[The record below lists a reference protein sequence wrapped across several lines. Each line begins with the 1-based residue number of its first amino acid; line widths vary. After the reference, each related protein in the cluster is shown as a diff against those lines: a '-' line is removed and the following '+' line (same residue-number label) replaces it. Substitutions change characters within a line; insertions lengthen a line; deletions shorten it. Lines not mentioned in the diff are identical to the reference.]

1 MFLEKNERFLMIFHC
16 GKHAHRQK
24 KAKRR
29 FIDFSIF
36 SRFLR
41 RQMKSDMV
49 GMPNQVYILNKG
61 CVRLHSEVF

>member
-1 MFLEKNERFLMIFHC
+1 MFRCVFGRKRAIFDDFYR

-24 KAKRR
+24 SKKH
-29 FIDFSIF
+29 DFSIF

-49 GMPNQVYILNKG
+49 GMPNQVYIPTKG
-61 CVRLHSEVF
+61 CVNLHSAAF

>member
-16 GKHAHRQK
+16 RKHAHRQK
-24 KAKRR
+24 KAKKR
-29 FIDFSIF
+29 DFSIF

-61 CVRLHSEVF
+61 CVRLYSEAF

>member
-24 KAKRR
+24 KVKKR
-29 FIDFSIF
+29 DFSIF

-49 GMPNQVYILNKG
+49 GMPNQRYIRN
-61 CVRLHSEVF
+61 

>member
-24 KAKRR
+24 KAKSR

-41 RQMKSDMV
+41 SQMKSDMV

-61 CVRLHSEVF
+61 CVRLYSEAF